1 MLKNTVAIS
10 NCKTY
15 DYEDVNTCLT
25 EMFKNL
31 GMNPQNPFEELVK
44 PSNTVFIKPN
54 WVASKWRKSCN
65 HTDTIYSVIT
75 HPTIIEIIAD
85 KVSLALKGKGKI
97 IIGDNPS
104 IDADFVELMD
114 FTGIKKLEA
123 KYDIPCEILDLRPLV
138 CDDLKK
144 YGKLH
149 EMVQQKGDPRG
160 GMEVNLGKESL
171 LYGIDPLLFRGIFDE
186 REETIKSH
194 TEETHLY
201 TYSKS
206 IYDSDVYISIPK
218 LKTHHKTGVTLN
230 LKGQVGSILNKNQLV
245 HWKVGYPE
253 KNGDEYPSKSAYE
266 ESLRSKITNRG
277 AWPGNDTIWRMVSD
291 LYKGLLK
298 KDRNYFSIIDG
309 IIAGEGQGPFC
320 PDSVNSETL
329 IAGSDFLIT
338 DIIATRYM
346 GIDPMKIKYLNYFIE
361 YFNINLNEISVINNG
376 IKADSFFGNQ
386 KYLNFKVK
394 DVWNEIKIK

>member
-1 MLKNTVAIS
+1 
-10 NCKTY
+10 
-15 DYEDVNTCLT
+15 
-25 EMFKNL
+25 
-31 GMNPQNPFEELVK
+31 
-44 PSNTVFIKPN
+44 
-54 WVASKWRKSCN
+54 
-65 HTDTIYSVIT
+65 
-75 HPTIIEIIAD
+75 
-85 KVSLALKGKGKI
+85 
-97 IIGDNPS
+97 
-104 IDADFVELMD
+104 
-114 FTGIKKLEA
+114 
-123 KYDIPCEILDLRPLV
+123 
-138 CDDLKK
+138 
-144 YGKLH
+144 
-149 EMVQQKGDPRG
+149 
-160 GMEVNLGKESL
+160 
-171 LYGIDPLLFRGIFDE
+171 
-186 REETIKSH
+186 
-194 TEETHLY
+194 
-201 TYSKS
+201 
-206 IYDSDVYISIPK
+206 
-218 LKTHHKTGVTLN
+218 
-230 LKGQVGSILNKNQLV
+230 
-245 HWKVGYPE
+245 
-253 KNGDEYPSKSAYE
+253 
-266 ESLRSKITNRG
+266 LRSKITNRG